1 MLRIENLRKSFE
13 GKTVLEDINL
23 EIKKGE
29 IFAVLGPSGA
39 GKTTLLR
46 VLNLLE
52 KPSNGRVLFYLS
64 GSEKEKLALRRKMAM
79 VFQEAPLFNRS
90 VYENVAYS
98 LEVRKEKQE
107 AIKEKVKRIL
117 LLVGLSGYE
126 SRNAATLSGGEKQ
139 RVAFAMA
146 TIFEPE
152 LLFLDEPTANLD
164 PVNEGIIEEL
174 IVRINRL
181 GITIVL
187 ATHKQAEVLALAS
200 RIAVLNRGRIEQ
212 TGSPEE
218 IFYKP
223 KTRFVA
229 EFVGTKNIFEGEVKS
244 KHGNKMLVAAK
255 NFDLEVPGNSFN
267 AGEQVYVC
275 IRPEEIMVLR
285 EDVPAKTAH
294 RNVLSGKI
302 TQIISRGGA
311 MLRLYV
317 QVREEYLVVDIPRHA
332 AKVMNLKVG
341 KEVKLSLKFGSC
353 HVIYRT
359 IPRT

>member
-1 MLRIENLRKSFE
+1 MLRTENLCKSFE
-13 GKTVLEDINL
+13 GKVALEEINL

-52 KPSNGRVLFYLS
+52 KPSNGRILFHLP

-90 VYENVAYS
+90 VYENVAYG
-98 LEVRKEKQE
+98 LKVRKERE
-107 AIKEKVKRIL
+107 VVIKERVERTL
-117 LLVGLSGYE
+117 VLVGLSGYE
-126 SRNAATLSGGEKQ
+126 SRNAATLSGGERQ

-174 IVRINRL
+174 ILRINRP
-181 GITIVL
+181 GVTIVL
-187 ATHKQAEVLALAS
+187 ATHKQAEALALAS
-200 RIAVLNRGRIEQ
+200 RIAILNSGRIEQ
-212 TGSPEE
+212 IGTPEE
-218 IFYKP
+218 IFYEP

-244 KHGNKMLVAAK
+244 KHGNKMLVATK
-255 NFDLEVPGNSFN
+255 NFDLEVPSNSFN
-267 AGEQVYVC
+267 AGEQVCVC

-294 RNVLSGKI
+294 RNVLSGEI
-302 TQIISRGGA
+302 TQIISQGGA

-317 QVREEYLVVDIPRHA
+317 QVQEECLVVDVPRHV
-332 AKVMNLKVG
+332 AKVMNLKIG
-341 KEVKLSLKFGSC
+341 KKAKLSLKFGSC
-353 HVIYRT
+353 HVILRDN
-359 IPRT
+359 R